1 MDSLKPVVSQYV
13 DVSKKLTALNAE
25 ANVLRDKKRE
35 IEMDL
40 AAVYNE
46 EALPSKIELNQ
57 SKLVFSVKKPGEWK
71 KGWTMSK
78 RQLEEYILDI
88 LPEHGP
94 DLMAEIVRRHEQ
106 KLVATDYTF
115 ELKAME

>member
-1 MDSLKPVVSQYV
+1 MSQYV

-46 EALPSKIELNQ
+46 ESLPNKIELNQ

-94 DLMAEIVRRHEQ
+94 DLMAEIIRRHEQ